1 MASSIRHDLTLTVK
15 RLLYG
20 RRGEPY
26 RIGGRTLRYL
36 PGTRPVR
43 AREPGPGRRVRV
55 PDRKGMTVVATMI
68 RLLSGNQRGEP
79 TE

>member
-1 MASSIRHDLTLTVK
+1 MFRNSRHQAATLLK
-15 RLLYG
+15 QLIYG

-43 AREPGPGRRVRV
+43 LRYINSPNEISKYDAMQV
-55 PDRKGMTVVATMI
+55 
-68 RLLSGNQRGEP
+68 QC
-79 TE
+79 